1 MATAAAAAVAVAL
14 SELTA
19 AERAMVAAALL
30 EGARAGAVLARLGEP
45 ARTRV
50 MREVAAQAARGRDER
65 VRVIVAEA
73 QRALPVGGDPGLH
86 PSWVEQALAGEPA
99 GLGAVLRGERAAPV
113 RLRKWVVR
121 AVAARLGLVAMPAPL
136 PVGAE
141 PRGWSELPRAPLAVL
156 ERVWRR
162 LGREAADVAGAAG
175 AARSEAGAVA
185 RWLAPALAAAGG
197 EILRETAQRL
207 PWALG
212 RALLEAPRDG
222 VVVTWDE
229 VMRVASR
236 PG

>member
-1 MATAAAAAVAVAL
+1 MAGAGAL
-14 SELTA
+14 ALGELTA

-86 PSWVEQALAGEPA
+86 PSWVTQALVGEAA
-99 GLGAVLRGERAAPV
+99 GLGAVLRGERATPV

-136 PVGAE
+136 TARAE
-141 PRGWSELPRAPLAVL
+141 PRGWAELPRAPLAVL

-162 LGREAADVAGAAG
+162 LGREVEVEVA
-175 AARSEAGAVA
+175 S
-185 RWLAPALAAAGG
+185 WLAPALAAAGG

-212 RALLEAPRDG
+212 QALLQAPRDG
-222 VVVTWDE
+222 AVVTWDE

>member
-1 MATAAAAAVAVAL
+1 MAL
-14 SELTA
+14 GELTA

-30 EGARAGAVLARLGEP
+30 EGGRAGAVLARLGEP

-50 MREVAAQAARGRDER
+50 TREVAALAERGRDER

-86 PSWVEQALAGEPA
+86 PSWVEQALVGEAA
-99 GLGAVLRGERAAPV
+99 GLGAVLRGQRAAPV

-121 AVAARLGLVAMPAPL
+121 AVAGRLGLVAMPVPL
-136 PVGAE
+136 PAGAE
-141 PRGWSELPRAPLAVL
+141 PRGWAELPRAPLAVL

-162 LGREAADVAGAAG
+162 LGRELGGD
-175 AARSEAGAVA
+175 VA

-197 EILRETAQRL
+197 EVLRETAQRL

-212 RALLEAPRDG
+212 QALLQAARDG
-222 VVVTWDE
+222 AVVTWDE

>member
-1 MATAAAAAVAVAL
+1 MAVAVAVAL

-19 AERAMVAAALL
+19 EERAMVAAALL

-50 MREVAAQAARGRDER
+50 MREVTALAARGRDER

-86 PSWVEQALAGEPA
+86 PSWVAQALAGEPA
-99 GLGAVLRGERAAPV
+99 GMGAVLRGERAAPV

-121 AVAARLGLVAMPAPL
+121 AVAARLGLVPMPAPL
-136 PVGAE
+136 LTGAE

-162 LGREAADVAGAAG
+162 LGREVAGVAAATGVAAG
-175 AARSEAGAVA
+175 ASAEAAAVA

-207 PWALG
+207 PWVLG
-212 RALLEAPRDG
+212 RALLEAPCDG